1 MRAILH
7 RLTLVVL
14 LVSSPVHA
22 ADKPDEAIKAGCAV
36 AAGAVVGGGA
46 FALVGSG
53 GLAIAG
59 TAVTVGPAPFVAAGA
74 VVGLAG
80 YGSYRLAVTPGET
93 KPRGSNDCQVTECTA
108 SSKEAAVVGGQ
119 ETLHAHRAA

>member
-22 ADKPDEAIKAGCAV
+22 ADKTDEAIKAGGAV
-36 AAGAVVGGGA
+36 AAGAAVGGGT

-59 TAVTVGPAPFVAAGA
+59 TAVTVGLAPFLAAGA

-80 YGSYRLAVTPGET
+80 YGNYRFVATPGET
-93 KPRGSNDCQVTECTA
+93 KPEAQTTVKSPNA
-108 SSKEAAVVGGQ
+108 SPVAKKQ
-119 ETLHAHRAA
+119 Q